1 MTEEME
7 TWLGP
12 ATAGMTDEQLVQ
24 VRAAAREIA
33 DRWPDE
39 DQREAALTATVRWMA
54 GDLTTDRV
62 AARLAQCRLA
72 AQRPVRAAHLAYVAA
87 LQVAMLEVDA
97 GAEKKATAAAV
108 GIDRAGLT
116 RAMRDR

>member
-1 MTEEME
+1 ME

-12 ATAGMTDEQLVQ
+12 ATAGMTEEQLDQ

-39 DQREAALTATVRWMA
+39 EEREVALTATVRWML

-62 AARLAQCRLA
+62 RARLTRT
-72 AQRPVRAAHLAYVAA
+72 RRAAHLAYVTA

-97 GAEKKATAAAV
+97 GAQKKATAAAV

-116 RAMRDR
+116 RAMQDR

>member
-24 VRAAAREIA
+24 VRTAAREIA

-54 GDLTTDRV
+54 GNLTTDRV
-62 AARLAQCRLA
+62 RARLDRT
-72 AQRPVRAAHLAYVAA
+72 RRAAHLAYVQA

-116 RAMRDR
+116 RAMQDR